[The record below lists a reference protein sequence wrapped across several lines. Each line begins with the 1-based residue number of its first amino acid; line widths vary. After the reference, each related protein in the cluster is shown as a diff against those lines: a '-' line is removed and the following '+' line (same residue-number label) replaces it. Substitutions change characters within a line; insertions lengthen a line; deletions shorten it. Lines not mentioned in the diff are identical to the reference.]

1 VKQETFDYAMRVC
14 GGAMKLATM
23 VRLDTETTVATNDH
37 IAVIKHYDQ
46 VRKVTEEIKEAREAL
61 DEMEKQLSREFV
73 PNVMRAHNIRTITI
87 EDVGRVSLS
96 NRWSCSMLDKQLGM
110 DYLRKTGNSGLIIE
124 TVNSQTL
131 AAFAK
136 DLNETKGEELPA
148 DLFKTGIM
156 TYTSITKA

>member
-1 VKQETFDYAMRVC
+1 VKQETYDYALRVC
-14 GGAMKLATM
+14 GGMVKLASM
-23 VRLDTETTVATNDH
+23 IRQDTETTVATNDH
-37 IAVIKHYDQ
+37 VGLIKHYDQ
-46 VRKVTEEIKEAREAL
+46 VRQVTEGIKEAREAL
-61 DEMEKQLSREFV
+61 DEMEKRLSREQV
-73 PNVMRAHNIRTITI
+73 PAVMRAHNIRTITI
-87 EDVGRVSLS
+87 DGVGRVSLS
-96 NRWSCSMLDKQLGM
+96 NRWSCSMLDKELGM

-136 DLNETKGEELPA
+136 DLSETKGEELPA